1 MRAQDS
7 VQVRLEAACPQAV
20 GSAVFG
26 SHELCGDTP
35 APAMTASRSR
45 ASFFNLVLAT
55 LCMGSVQPTALAQT
69 AGLDAALNVAALRGA
84 RVAALAVR
92 ASDGATLYARQ
103 PDELLA
109 PASNQKILTA
119 IAALV
124 AYGPAHRFTTTV
136 SSESPPDANGR
147 VGNLYVRGGGDP
159 ALTSEEWWR
168 LSADLRRRGLRRIDG
183 DILVDDSAFDGER
196 RNPAWGAAS
205 ARAYFPAVGAL
216 MANYGSFTAEVAPG
230 DNVGD
235 RLRVAV
241 DPPIAYLILDNSGKT
256 TARGGSSVVVDR
268 EGSSGAERVVV
279 SGNLPLDAAPLAIYR
294 SVAEPALYAG
304 ALLRMQLSANDI
316 AVGGS
321 VRRAPTPA
329 TAHTLLAYQGKS
341 LTEILRLLL
350 KYSNNGIAEA
360 LCKGLGAAGTGQG
373 SWDAGLSATRAH
385 LRSVGIDVSALT
397 LVDGSGLAA
406 SNRVSPRAF
415 VTALRVARASFAFG
429 PEFVAALPIA
439 GLDGTLQQRAGKAR
453 ARVRAKT
460 GLLAGAVG
468 LSGYAELADGEEAIF
483 SVLVNGYDGGDAE
496 VMAAIDGFVT
506 TLVGSTAASKHTD
519 AQ

>member
-1 MRAQDS
+1 
-7 VQVRLEAACPQAV
+7 
-20 GSAVFG
+20 
-26 SHELCGDTP
+26 
-35 APAMTASRSR
+35 
-45 ASFFNLVLAT
+45 
-55 LCMGSVQPTALAQT
+55 MGSLILTPITRMVEGGALRRHRVASIGLRDGLAAIDPPFQIMLRVLLVATVTAHCSASVPASAQ
-69 AGLDAALNVAALRGA
+69 AAALDAALNVPALRGA

-92 ASDGATLYARQ
+92 ASDGATLYARH
-103 PDELLA
+103 PDERLA

-119 IAALV
+119 IATLV
-124 AYGPAHRFTTTV
+124 AYGPVHRFTTTV
-136 SSESPPDANGR
+136 ASESPPDANGR
-147 VGNLYVRGGGDP
+147 VANIYVRGGGDP

-168 LSADLRRRGLRRIDG
+168 LSADLRRRGVRRIDG

-216 MANYGSFTAEVAPG
+216 MANYGSFTAEVAAG

-235 RLRVAV
+235 PLRVEL
-241 DPPIAYLILDNSGKT
+241 DPPVAYLTLDNTGKT
-256 TARGGSSVVVDR
+256 TARGGSTVAVDR
-268 EGSSGAERVVV
+268 ESGTGAERVVV
-279 SGNLPLDAAPLAIYR
+279 SGNLPVDAAPLAIHR

-329 TAHTLLAYQGKS
+329 NAHTLVAYQGKS
-341 LTEILRLLL
+341 LSEILRLML
-350 KYSNNGIAEA
+350 KYSNNGVAEA
-360 LCKGLGAAGTGQG
+360 LCKGLGAAATGQG
-373 SWDAGLSATRAH
+373 SWEAGLSAMRRH
-385 LRSVGIDVSALT
+385 LGNAGIDVSAYT

-406 SNRVSPRAF
+406 ANRVAPRGF
-415 VTALRVARASFAFG
+415 VTALRVARESFAFG
-429 PEFVAALPIA
+429 SDFVAALPIA

-453 ARVRAKT
+453 AKVRAKT

-483 SVLVNGYDGGDAE
+483 SVLVNGYDAGDAD

-506 TLVGSTAASKHTD
+506 AVVGSTSASKRTD